1 MKHSKHDTS
10 NNPSLDKR
18 QGLDDRELKEN
29 AADNQRARER
39 ARADWENAASHRKDE
54 PKRPKAG
61 QPGKGEMPP
70 EAGQRDLHDPVSRAP
85 DAPPT
90 VKRS

>member
-10 NNPSLDKR
+10 NDPALDRR

-39 ARADWENAASHRKDE
+39 ARADWEHAASHRKGAE
-54 PKRPKAG
+54 KGRKPG
-61 QPGKGEMPP
+61 QAGKGEMPP
-70 EAGQRDLHDPVSRAP
+70 GVGSRDLHDPGSRDP

-90 VKRS
+90 VNRS

>member
-10 NNPSLDKR
+10 NNPSLDQR

-39 ARADWENAASHRKDE
+39 ARADWENAASHRKQE
-54 PKRPKAG
+54 PKRPG
-61 QPGKGEMPP
+61 TGPSGKGEMPP
-70 EAGQRDLHDPVSRAP
+70 GVGPRDLHDPGSRDP

-90 VKRS
+90 VNRS

>member
-10 NNPSLDKR
+10 NDPALDRR

-39 ARADWENAASHRKDE
+39 ARADWEHAASRRKDGE
-54 PKRPKAG
+54 KGRKPDQA
-61 QPGKGEMPP
+61 GKGEMPTGVK
-70 EAGQRDLHDPVSRAP
+70 ARDLHDPGSRDP

-90 VKRS
+90 VNRS

>member
-10 NNPSLDKR
+10 NDPALDRR

-39 ARADWENAASHRKDE
+39 ARADWEHAASHRKDDQ
-54 PKRPKAG
+54 PARKQDK
-61 QPGKGEMPP
+61 PGKGEMPP
-70 EAGQRDLHDPVSRAP
+70 GVGARDLHDPGSRDP

-90 VKRS
+90 VNRS

>member
-10 NNPSLDKR
+10 NDPALDRR

-29 AADNQRARER
+29 AADNQRARAR
-39 ARADWENAASHRKDE
+39 ARADWEHAASHRKDAE
-54 PKRPKAG
+54 KGRKPG
-61 QPGKGEMPP
+61 QAGKGEMPP
-70 EAGQRDLHDPVSRAP
+70 GVGSRDLHDPGSRDP

-90 VKRS
+90 VNRS

>member
-10 NNPSLDKR
+10 NNPALDRR

-39 ARADWENAASHRKDE
+39 ARADWENAASHRKDDE
-54 PKRPKAG
+54 PGRKPDKT
-61 QPGKGEMPP
+61 GKGEMPP
-70 EAGQRDLHDPVSRAP
+70 GVGARDLHDPGSRDP

-90 VKRS
+90 LNRS